1 MRAYSMLMPL
11 FAAVTLAGCAATPAT
26 PQGAV
31 VELVNARPAGCKA
44 LGEVVGKQGN
54 VFSGDFTTNE
64 NLMVGARNDMR
75 NKAAAMGANVVQMQD
90 TLNST
95 HPYSTG
101 AVSTTIV
108 GMAFACPSR

>member
-1 MRAYSMLMPL
+1 MRTYSMLMPL
-11 FAAVTLAGCAATPAT
+11 LAAVTLAGCAATPAT
-26 PQGAV
+26 PLGAA
-31 VELVNARPAGCKA
+31 VELVNARPAGCKV

-64 NLMVGARNDMR
+64 NLMVGARNDLR
-75 NKAAAMGANVVQMQD
+75 NRAAAMGGNVVHMQD
-90 TLNST
+90 TLNSK

-108 GMAFACPSR
+108 GTAFACPAR

>member
-1 MRAYSMLMPL
+1 MRTYSMLMPL
-11 FAAVTLAGCAATPAT
+11 LALTLAGCAATSAT
-26 PQGAV
+26 PQGAA
-31 VELVNARPAGCKA
+31 VELVNARPAGCKS
-44 LGEVVGKQGN
+44 LGEVIGKQGN

-64 NLMVGARNDMR
+64 NLMLGARNDLR
-75 NKAAAMGANVVQMQD
+75 NRAAAMGGNVVQLQD

-108 GMAFACPSR
+108 GTVFSCPGR